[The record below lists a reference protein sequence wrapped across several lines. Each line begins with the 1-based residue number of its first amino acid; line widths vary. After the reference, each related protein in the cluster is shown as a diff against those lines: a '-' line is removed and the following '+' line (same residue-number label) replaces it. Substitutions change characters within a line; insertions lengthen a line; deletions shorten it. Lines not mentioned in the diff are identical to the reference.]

1 MSALPDTYKGWK
13 AFFDNLDSFCANHL
27 IRYGD
32 NPIHLGKPLL
42 KGISSVAF
50 IRIVPQS
57 IIHKTHGKKIIKY
70 LVEDMLYLDSEG
82 EPGRLSVSHEI
93 FAPEETPYLSMLFS
107 AEFDA
112 TISSES
118 ARSLKRYIT
127 DNGFFLY
134 EKHKHVDLDELL
146 FINGDLLE
154 SGLIE
159 LSRFDGISNDNYN
172 CYSYYVVALTTY
184 SKVPYAT
191 NRNGTYSY
199 NLSYIPSSRSRDNT
213 AMDIANNIK
222 AGIKDKSLAD
232 SIVMSVFMI

>member
-13 AFFDNLDSFCANHL
+13 AFFDNLDSFCANHR
-27 IRYGD
+27 IRTCG
-32 NPIHLGKPLL
+32 PLASTSLGKPLL

-50 IRIVPQS
+50 VRIVPQS
-57 IIHKTHGKKIIKY
+57 VVHKTHGKKIIKY
-70 LVEDMLYLDSEG
+70 SVEDILYLDSEG
-82 EPGRLSVSHEI
+82 EPGHLGYAAET
-93 FAPEETPYLSMLFS
+93 FAPEGVPYLSMLFIP
-107 AEFDA
+107 EFDN

-134 EKHKHVDLDELL
+134 EKHKHADIDELL
-146 FINGDLLE
+146 FINGNLLE

-159 LSRFDGISNDNYN
+159 LSRFNGISNDTY
-172 CYSYYVVALTTY
+172 CCVTLTTY
-184 SKVPYAT
+184 SKVPYAA

-199 NLSYIPSSRSRDNT
+199 NLLTRDNT
-213 AMDIANNIK
+213 AIDIAKNIK
-222 AGIKDKSLAD
+222 AGVKDKSLAD